1 LKKKYRKAHI
11 FKWGNRYKDAIKKNL
26 VSVSFFKT
34 LVSDLRNSKIL
45 DIKYRETITNQYKK
59 KENEKGKEEN
69 PNDRKP

>member
-1 LKKKYRKAHI
+1 LKKKYRKAQI

-34 LVSDLRNSKIL
+34 LVSDLGNSKIL

-59 KENEKGKEEN
+59 KENEKRQR
-69 PNDRKP
+69 RKPQ